1 LILYGSCKLY
11 TYYIY
16 LLLQIVVW
24 KYLTNKKKGSEVLA
38 TKQALLIIVFSQYIP
53 RFGRF
58 FPLTSDLKKSAGS
71 FAESAL
77 AGAAYYLLWYLLA
90 SHVSN

>member
-1 LILYGSCKLY
+1 M
-11 TYYIY
+11 
-16 LLLQIVVW
+16 VW

-53 RFGRF
+53 RFARF